1 MLDAVVLILR
11 EVLEA
16 ALIMSLLLA
25 LSRQL
30 GWSRRWIWP
39 ALAGGFACSWLMAQ
53 YAYGIAEAFDGT
65 GQELLNVLL
74 YGAVI
79 AGFWWAIGALAPL
92 ACAPNRALANLPE
105 PAGGPLR
112 GSFVLILVA
121 AIAREGS
128 EIWIYLS
135 SFSGQPG
142 LYTSA
147 LMGGALGLG
156 IGASLGI
163 ILYFALLG
171 LDRRGF
177 LWLFI
182 AYTGLFSAG
191 LAMQIAQQL
200 MQVGLLESGQPLWDS
215 SALVAG
221 HSWLGELL
229 YALVG
234 YDARPTGL
242 QVLFYLGV
250 ILPVLALL
258 ARACWCTRGGAGH
271 VQ

>member
-65 GQELLNVLL
+65 GQELLNTLL
-74 YGAVI
+74 YGVIIGNFWLVI
-79 AGFWWAIGALAPL
+79 AGVAPL
-92 ACAPNRALANLPE
+92 ACAPRRLQVTVPK
-105 PAGGPLR
+105 PAGGLLR
-112 GSFVLILVA
+112 SSFVLILVA
-121 AIAREGS
+121 AIARECS

-135 SFSGQPG
+135 SFAGQPV

-171 LDRRGF
+171 LGRRSF

-182 AYTGLFSAG
+182 AYTSLLSAG
-191 LAMQIAQQL
+191 LAMQIVKQL
-200 MQVGLLESGQPLWDS
+200 MQVGLLESGPPLWDS
-215 SALVAG
+215 SAWVAER
-221 HSWLGELL
+221 SWLGELL

-242 QVLFYLGV
+242 QLLFYLGV
-250 ILPVLALL
+250 IAPVAIVLL
-258 ARACWCTRGGAGH
+258 RACWRTREGAKH
-271 VQ
+271 VD